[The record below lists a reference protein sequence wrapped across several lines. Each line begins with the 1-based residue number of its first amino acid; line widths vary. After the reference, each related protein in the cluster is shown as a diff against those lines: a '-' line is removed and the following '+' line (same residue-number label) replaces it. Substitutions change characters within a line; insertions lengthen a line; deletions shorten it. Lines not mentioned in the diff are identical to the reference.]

1 MTMQAAK
8 FSARFNYSAKQSP
21 FLSYQALSAEE
32 RVSRSCHNCPALKAF
47 GHCPLWVIDD
57 INVAKFL
64 CPGYIDGFS

>member
-1 MTMQAAK
+1 MTMQATG
-8 FSARFNYSAKQSP
+8 FSTKRTYSAKQNP
-21 FLSYQALSAEE
+21 FLSYQALTAEE
-32 RVSRSCHNCPALKAF
+32 RISKSCHHCPALKAF